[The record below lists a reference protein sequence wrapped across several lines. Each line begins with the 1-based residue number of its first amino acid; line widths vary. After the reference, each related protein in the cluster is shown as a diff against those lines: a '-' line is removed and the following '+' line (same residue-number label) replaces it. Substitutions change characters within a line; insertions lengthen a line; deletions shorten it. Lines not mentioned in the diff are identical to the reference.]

1 MNESGK
7 LRTNVI
13 KSRYTFLVCFR
24 SREDETITVEAE
36 SLPAA
41 RLLLPDDL
49 VSAYLLKWEA
59 TK

>member
-1 MNESGK
+1 METPK

-41 RLLLPDDL
+41 RLLLPEDL
-49 VSAYLLKWEA
+49 FAAYLLKWEA

>member
-1 MNESGK
+1 METPK

-13 KSRYTFLVCFR
+13 KSHYTFLVCLR
-24 SREDETITVEAE
+24 SREDETITVAAE

-41 RLLLPDDL
+41 RLLLPEDL
-49 VSAYLLKWEA
+49 VSAYLLKWEE